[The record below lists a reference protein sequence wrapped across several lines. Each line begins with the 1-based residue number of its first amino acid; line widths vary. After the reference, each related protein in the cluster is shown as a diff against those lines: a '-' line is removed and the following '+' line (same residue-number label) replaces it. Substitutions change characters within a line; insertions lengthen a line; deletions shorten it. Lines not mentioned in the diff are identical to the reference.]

1 MNKSSSRGAP
11 PVKEQRAAFRSEPS
25 KTNQGWATEWGIS
38 RERVRQLRKALGL
51 APSSQIQR
59 QIRAEKKARDDAA
72 KAIDKARLSDRICP
86 VDAAPVP
93 VSRDL
98 TCSSKCAGVYR
109 STFLYRVNR

>member
-1 MNKSSSRGAP
+1 MTQSSSRGAP
-11 PVKEQRAAFRSEPS
+11 PVKEQRLAFRAEPTKS
-25 KTNQGWATEWGIS
+25 NQDWATEWGIS
-38 RERVRQLRKALGL
+38 RERVRQLRKQLGL

-59 QIRAEKKARDDAA
+59 QIRAEEKARVDAA

-109 STFLYRVNR
+109 STFRYRVNR